1 MRFKPLDFFKE
12 GEVLGEN
19 LVSINNQTLLKKN
32 ASLSQ
37 KLINRIK
44 QMGFHSVYVKNPD
57 EESLLEEEVR
67 DVISPETRRKAISD
81 VKDCVENFKSQ
92 LSVQKQQL
100 VYGDTGQNLIQ
111 ALNDVSDTLIDELL
125 NSDDLKISI
134 MDIKSDSHYMYEH
147 AINSAVLSIMIAVK
161 LGLTMKQMRN
171 IAIASLLAN
180 VGYTLIPNT
189 LYEHENPLNAEDWEE
204 IKRHPKFGYDILS
217 NNTNLNAHIKSMVL
231 QHHERMDGS
240 GYPNGLKAHEIH
252 PHAKIIMLAD
262 VYDAMTSDRKHRRAY
277 AHNEALEYIMANAGT
292 LFDFEIT
299 NVFSR
304 CIVPYPAGTYVA
316 LSSGARA
323 IVLKNNASHPLRPV
337 VRLFKHGL
345 LDTSPEGY
353 VNLLEKHNLTIE
365 KIIYE

>member
-12 GEVLGEN
+12 GEILGEN

-44 QMGFHSVYVKNPD
+44 KMGFSSIYVKTPG
-57 EESLLEEEVR
+57 EEALLEEEVK

-81 VKDCVENFKSQ
+81 VKDCVENFKAQ
-92 LSVQKQQL
+92 ISVQKQQL
-100 VYGDTGQNLIQ
+100 VYGETGQNLMQ
-111 ALNDVSDTLIDELL
+111 SLNEVSDTLIDELL

-134 MDIKSDSHYMYEH
+134 MDIKSDSYYMYEH

-161 LGLTMKQMRN
+161 MGLNMNQMRN
-171 IAIASLLAN
+171 IALASLLAN
-180 VGYTLIPNT
+180 VGYTLIPNS
-189 LYEHENPLNAEDWEE
+189 LYDHENPLSDADWEAV
-204 IKRHPKFGYDILS
+204 KRHPKLGYDLLS

-240 GYPNGLKAHEIH
+240 GYPNGSK
-252 PHAKIIMLAD
+252 
-262 VYDAMTSDRKHRRAY
+262 
-277 AHNEALEYIMANAGT
+277 G
-292 LFDFEIT
+292 
-299 NVFSR
+299 
-304 CIVPYPAGTYVA
+304 
-316 LSSGARA
+316 
-323 IVLKNNASHPLRPV
+323 IVLKNNPSHPLRPV
-337 VRLFKHGL
+337 LRLFKHGL

-365 KIIYE
+365 RIIYD